1 MMTRR
6 LGIFLWILVGCSLIA
21 GILCVLLGAIEIV
34 DEIALLA
41 AMLSASAYACT
52 GLPSRKR

>member
-1 MMTRR
+1 MTRR
-6 LGIFLWILVGCSLIA
+6 LGIFLWILVGCSVVA

-41 AMLSASAYACT
+41 AMLSAGAYACT
-52 GLPSRKR
+52 GLPIRKR